1 MLTKILLV
9 TLYGV
14 MCWPSMWHYCLV
26 SPLNTP
32 EFFTSFV
39 NAKHRFVKVAHYP
52 TSEFSNSVC
61 IKF

>member
-9 TLYGV
+9 ALYDV

-32 EFFTSFV
+32 EFSTSFV
-39 NAKHRFVKVAHYP
+39 TAKHRFVKLAHYLHLN
-52 TSEFSNSVC
+52 FQVLLY
-61 IKF
+61 KF